1 MGQYI
6 QAGICNRITVIK
18 REMEQNQVNFEEFK
32 EALAKEVSLDLY
44 EVEEFESAY
53 IFSLR
58 NDVLENEG
66 LVEFLAEEYELLNIE
81 KGRAKEIID
90 NLKGLNKADDIIELA
105 KKKKFENFQSISVY
119 DNIYCTMWE
128 RRVMVEYEMMIF
140 LLEGKIMMEC
150 YKRFLRYI
158 ENLIVKSSSYEL
170 RGAVKVLIG

>member
-105 KKKKFENFQSISVY
+105 KKKKFENFQS
-119 DNIYCTMWE
+119 
-128 RRVMVEYEMMIF
+128 
-140 LLEGKIMMEC
+140 L
-150 YKRFLRYI
+150 
-158 ENLIVKSSSYEL
+158 
-170 RGAVKVLIG
+170 